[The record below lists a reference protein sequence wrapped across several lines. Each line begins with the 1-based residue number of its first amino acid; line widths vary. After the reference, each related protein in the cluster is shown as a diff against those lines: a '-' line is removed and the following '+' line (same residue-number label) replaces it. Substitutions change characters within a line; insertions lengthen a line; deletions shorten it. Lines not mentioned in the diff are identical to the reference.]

1 MAFDLLLSGPGR
13 FWKVPCPG
21 QPASEVVGRAHGRV
35 GQPASPAIRAETQ
48 VYQQSMVFYV
58 PEPLLTFVGE
68 GYHPSPERLVLLLL
82 RELGIRVVDE

>member
-1 MAFDLLLSGPGR
+1 
-13 FWKVPCPG
+13 
-21 QPASEVVGRAHGRV
+21 
-35 GQPASPAIRAETQ
+35 